1 MTRTNVFLPWDIPVF
16 FPVYIESYSPPCPP
30 SALPPCPQAS
40 ALQRDRRRI
49 RGPRSRRPTRRRHCC
64 LSLDLSLPS
73 AVFRADAQ
81 LDPALLNKPACAP
94 PLSEVHIRVPSADG
108 PGARGL
114 CTLAVAHAPRGAPV
128 TVGDVLS
135 ALRDRLRQPEAITS
149 ADPDA
154 RRCHAKRVRT
164 LNAYC
169 AGLDVATRAE
179 TRRAEAAVG
188 TRRVDCL
195 RGKVL
200 FAGITVEPQRWQ
212 LHLEFSERYAQP

>member
-1 MTRTNVFLPWDIPVF
+1 M
-16 FPVYIESYSPPCPP
+16 PPKHLRFSETVDEYEAHEVADPLEDVTAPALASTPIQLHP
-30 SALPPCPQAS
+30 SLTPKQ
-40 ALQRDRRRI
+40 
-49 RGPRSRRPTRRRHCC
+49 C

-108 PGARGL
+108 AGARGL

-135 ALRDRLRQPEAITS
+135 ALRDRLRQSEAIAG
-149 ADPDA
+149 ADPDV
-154 RRCHAKRVRT
+154 RRYHAQRVRT
-164 LNAYC
+164 LDMYC
-169 AGLDVATRAE
+169 VHLDAATRAE
-179 TRRAEAAVG
+179 TRRAEAAAG
-188 TRRVDCL
+188 TRRVDRL
-195 RGKVL
+195 RGKVI
-200 FAGITVEPQRWQ
+200 FAGISVEPQRWQ